1 LFAGIQPT
9 PPTAQ
14 SPQNNLFLGSFPNPQ
29 TDRWSLAFQRELPYQ
44 LYWETSYVGSV
55 SHHLYRS
62 LDMNPIVNP
71 ATGARLH
78 PQVGQRTVRSA
89 SANSNYESFQVNL
102 RRDFKPTPLGL
113 LQLEGSYTYAHFLD
127 DASDVFAH
135 DSSPSPFETAP
146 QVLGFSPHIDYGNS
160 DFDRRHTGTLSFLWT
175 PRAPKTGMLSQVLG
189 GWTLSG
195 ISHWQTGL
203 PFTLQNGPDRGGY
216 GQPAAERPDI
226 SNPNAPLNTRAII
239 SPICVTGFTNPD
251 GPAGNCVDPTT
262 VHWIEGVGA
271 PNARTVGRNTLR
283 APGFDNL
290 DFAVSKRFHFT
301 EKSSLEYRLDMYNAF
316 NTTDLGFNTSGFVP
330 RAVNGSGATTF
341 LDFGQTDSIGRT
353 MRMRLKFEF

>member
-1 LFAGIQPT
+1 
-9 PPTAQ
+9 
-14 SPQNNLFLGSFPNPQ
+14 
-29 TDRWSLAFQRELPYQ
+29 
-44 LYWETSYVGSV
+44 
-55 SHHLYRS
+55 
-62 LDMNPIVNP
+62 MNPIVNP
-71 ATGARLH
+71 ATGARFD
-78 PQVGQRTVRSA
+78 PAVGQRTVRSA
-89 SANSNYESFQVNL
+89 SANSNYESLQVDL

-127 DASDVFAH
+127 DASDVFAR
-135 DSSPSPFETAP
+135 DSSPSPFESAP

-175 PRAPKTGMLSQVLG
+175 PPAPKNGLLSQVLG

-203 PFTLQNGPDRGGY
+203 PFTVQNGPDRGGY

-226 SNPNAPLNTRAII
+226 SNPNASLNTRAII
-239 SPICVTGFTNPD
+239 SPTCSTRFTNPD

-283 APGFDNL
+283 APGYDNL
-290 DFAVSKRFHFT
+290 DFAVAKRFRFT
-301 EKSSLEYRLDMYNAF
+301 EKSGLEYRLDMYNAF
-316 NTTDLGFNTSGFVP
+316 NSTNLGFNTSGFVP